1 VRERGAAASSVYL
14 KLDTQ
19 GYDLEVLKGAAGS
32 LGSVQALQIEA
43 AVQPLYRDMPDYRTM
58 LAELEARGFALSAMF
73 PVSHDARLRLIEF
86 DCLFVRDGVAAAL
99 A

>member
-1 VRERGAAASSVYL
+1 
-14 KLDTQ
+14 
-19 GYDLEVLKGAAGS
+19 
-32 LGSVQALQIEA
+32 
-43 AVQPLYRDMPDYRTM
+43 
-58 LAELEARGFALSAMF
+58 MF